1 MKGESL
7 PKGEIDDD
15 AVDRAISAAAV
26 RLGLTQKKP
35 LKRSCPDVIAD
46 TIQMSTHQDMMD
58 GMNSEPE
65 TLGPPLKPIVT
76 RPTEEDDELPTPS
89 ERDGSPKD

>member
-15 AVDRAISAAAV
+15 AVDRAMSAAAA

-35 LKRSCPDVIAD
+35 LKRSFPNAIAD
-46 TIQMSTHQDMMD
+46 TIQMSTAQDMRNV
-58 GMNSEPE
+58 MNPESE
-65 TLGPPLKPIVT
+65 TLGPPLKSIVK
-76 RPTEEDDELPTPS
+76 RPAEDDDELSTSS
-89 ERDGSPKD
+89 ERDGSSKD